1 MEHFVSDGIYF
12 SAKKEDENVWQ
23 VEIDAEV
30 KAKDELQVV
39 YELKAKNSE
48 TIQKLVG
55 EETVT
60 KEDGIFVHHLKA
72 KVNHPDIWDVEHP
85 DYYELIVS
93 LYKGTELISR
103 KCRMSVSV

>member
-1 MEHFVSDGIYF
+1 MAG
-12 SAKKEDENVWQ
+12 
-23 VEIDAEV
+23 EIDAEV
-30 KAKDELQVV
+30 EAASELQVV

-60 KEDGIFVHHLKA
+60 KEDGIYVHHLKA

-85 DYYELIVS
+85 VIM
-93 LYKGTELISR
+93 I
-103 KCRMSVSV
+103 